1 MTKQR
6 FEQLKNKSFADIIIS
21 DSKGIINFNME
32 QLLALYNNQA
42 NEEQRRRIK
51 DYIVGLLDSKEE
63 VETPQ
68 EEKEPTRKKPMT
80 EEEIQELQNK
90 IYVDITIDYYT
101 SAIDENVKQLISVY
115 NDQANEDQR
124 ERILDYFYDLMN
136 KKVEELN
143 KNPEK
148 KEPTKNKT
156 AQKRR
161 NNK

>member
-51 DYIVGLLDSKEE
+51 DYIMGLLDSKEE
-63 VETPQ
+63 VEKKQ

-101 SAIDENVKQLISVY
+101 SAIDKNVKQLISVY
-115 NDQANEDQR
+115 NDQANENQR
-124 ERILDYFYDLMN
+124 ERIEDYFFDLMN

-143 KNPEK
+143 KQPEQ

-156 AQKRR
+156 AQKRI

>member
-1 MTKQR
+1 
-6 FEQLKNKSFADIIIS
+6 
-21 DSKGIINFNME
+21 
-32 QLLALYNNQA
+32 
-42 NEEQRRRIK
+42 
-51 DYIVGLLDSKEE
+51 
-63 VETPQ
+63 
-68 EEKEPTRKKPMT
+68 MT

-101 SAIDENVKQLISVY
+101 SAIDKNVKQLISVY

-136 KKVEELN
+136 KKAEELN
-143 KNPEK
+143 KQPEQ

-156 AQKRR
+156 AQKRI

>member
-63 VETPQ
+63 VEKKQ

-156 AQKRR
+156 AQKRI

>member
-90 IYVDITIDYYT
+90 IYVDITIDYFT
-101 SAIDENVKQLISVY
+101 SAIDENVKQLINVY
-115 NDQANEDQR
+115 NDQANENQR

-136 KKVEELN
+136 KKAEELN
-143 KNPEK
+143 KQPEQ

>member
-143 KNPEK
+143 KKPEQ

>member
-51 DYIVGLLDSKEE
+51 DYIMGLLDSKEE

-101 SAIDENVKQLISVY
+101 SAIDKNVKQLISVY
-115 NDQANEDQR
+115 NNQANENQR
-124 ERILDYFYDLMN
+124 ERIEDYFFDLMN
-136 KKVEELN
+136 KKAEELN
-143 KNPEK
+143 KQPEQ